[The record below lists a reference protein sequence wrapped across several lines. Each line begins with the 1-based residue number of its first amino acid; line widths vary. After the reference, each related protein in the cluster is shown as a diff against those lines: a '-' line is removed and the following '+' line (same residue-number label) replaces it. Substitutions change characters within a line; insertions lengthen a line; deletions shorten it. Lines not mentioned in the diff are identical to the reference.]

1 MTDKSTPSSDEQ
13 IEATPA
19 SSHTT
24 ETGSIR
30 KKSSFGRTMYYI
42 DTTRQRLPKGP
53 NQMMGIVK
61 WMLDNKITS
70 ANKAM
75 QGSEIGTRAI
85 EDGYVV
91 TAKLTG
97 PVIFAYYIRRMEREQ
112 GVEHAA
118 TLHAKTGKKMA

>member
-1 MTDKSTPSSDEQ
+1 MTDEIQ
-13 IEATPA
+13 ATPA

-42 DTTRQRLPKGP
+42 DKKRTRSPKGP
-53 NQMMGIVK
+53 NQMLGIIK
-61 WMLDNKITS
+61 WMLDNEITS
-70 ANKAM
+70 PNKAM
-75 QGSEIGTRAI
+75 QGSEIGTRALQ
-85 EDGYVV
+85 DGYVIS
-91 TAKLTG
+91 AKLTG